1 MSQAAQPTPRL
12 SPEEGSELLKIAR
25 ATLEHRLL
33 GKASNKPS
41 ADALTDGLRQKGSAF
56 VTLTKGGK
64 LRGCIG
70 SLAWDRPLYQVI
82 GDCALSAA
90 LKDPRFDPVEGHE
103 LKDIHL
109 EVSVLTPPVK
119 ITGPDDIV
127 IGRDGLIVEKGW
139 NRGLLLPQ
147 VATEWGFDPL
157 AFLEATCEKAGLPP
171 DAWPSARLER
181 FEAQIFEE

>member
-1 MSQAAQPTPRL
+1 MPETPRL
-12 SPEEGSELLKIAR
+12 TPEEGRELLRIAR
-25 ATLEHRLL
+25 ATLEHRLM
-33 GKASNKPS
+33 GKPAVRPS
-41 ADALTDGLRQKGSAF
+41 PDALTPNLKQNGSAF
-56 VTLTKGGK
+56 VTLTKGDK

-70 SLAWDRPLYQVI
+70 SLAWDRPLYQVV

-90 LKDPRFDPVEGHE
+90 LKDPRFSPVRGEE

-109 EVSVLTPPVK
+109 EVSVLTPPVP
-119 ITGPDDIV
+119 IRGPDDIV

-147 VATEWGFDPL
+147 VATEWGFDAL

-171 DAWPSARLER
+171 DAWPGARLER
-181 FEAQIFEE
+181 FEAQIFGE